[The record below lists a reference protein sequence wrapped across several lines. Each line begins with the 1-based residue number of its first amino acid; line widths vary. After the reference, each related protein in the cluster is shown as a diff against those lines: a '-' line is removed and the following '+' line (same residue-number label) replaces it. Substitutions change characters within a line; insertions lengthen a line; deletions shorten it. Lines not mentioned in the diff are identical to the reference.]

1 MKSRDIRFLK
11 ILSIRGPNIWTY
23 RPVLEALVDIGELED
38 YPSNTLPGFVD
49 RLCEWLPTL
58 SEHRC
63 SYGEE
68 GGFVRRLQEGTWPG
82 HILEHVALELQ
93 NIAGTPGGFGRARE
107 TGIRGVYKVVVQAWH
122 EEITRACLDAAREL
136 VMAAIENT
144 AYDIDATHAHL
155 REIALRYLLGSNTAI
170 IVDAATAKDRGIPA
184 IRLSSDNLVQLG
196 YGSLQRRIWAAQTD
210 RTGAIAQGI
219 ARDSELSSHLLASCG
234 LPVLDPDDVPSA
246 PDERQPYRLL
256 VVGGKLVAAS
266 RMETKDG
273 GVAVDVTDQ
282 VHPAMAAAAC
292 LAARVIGLDIAGVD
306 FLIDDVSL
314 PLSSQN
320 GVITGVVEA
329 PCLIAH
335 QQLASVDSPPI
346 GRAIVDHLFP
356 NGETGRIPVVGITG
370 NGGVTEVAH
379 WVTEFLRLSGKF
391 TGLACGD
398 GLFLDRR
405 KVENGDCGNWRCA
418 RQILM
423 NQSVEAAVIENSAE
437 VILGQGLAYDRCQV
451 AVVTGINPDQHY
463 SDYYIETS
471 EQVFTVFRSQVDV
484 VLPSGV
490 AVLNAA
496 DPMVVEMAPLCDGE
510 VIFFAAD
517 QDIPVLQ
524 EHRKRGGRVVYVSGG
539 DLILGNGIEES
550 VLLPLARIPFLGG
563 QPSAE
568 RLKTVL
574 AAVAAAWALDV
585 ALHVMRTGAETFS
598 IDLIDNTESSMMA
611 PISVSLNTVNP

>member
-1 MKSRDIRFLK
+1 
-11 ILSIRGPNIWTY
+11 
-23 RPVLEALVDIGELED
+23 LED

-136 VMAAIENT
+136 VMAAIEDT
-144 AYDIDATHAHL
+144 PYDIEATHVHL
-155 REIALRYLLGSNTAI
+155 REIALRYLLGSNTAC

-184 IRLSSDNLVQLG
+184 IRLSTDNLVQLG

-219 ARDSELSSHLLASCG
+219 ARDPELSSQLLASCG
-234 LPVLDPDDVPSA
+234 LPVLDPDDVPSE
-246 PDERQPYRLL
+246 PDERQHYRLL

-266 RMETKDG
+266 RMESKDG
-273 GVAVDVTDQ
+273 SVAVDVTDQ
-282 VHPAMAAAAC
+282 VHPATAAAAC

-306 FLIDDVSL
+306 LLVDDVSL
-314 PLSSQN
+314 PLASRS

-335 QQLASVDSPPI
+335 QQLASGESRPV

-379 WVTEFLRLSGKF
+379 WVAEFLRLSGKF

-405 KVENGDCGNWRCA
+405 QVEKGDCGNWRCA

-423 NQSVEAAVIENSAE
+423 NHSVDAAVIENSAE

-471 EQVFTVFRSQVDV
+471 EHVFTVFRSQVDV

-490 AVLNAA
+490 AVLDAV
-496 DPMVVEMAPLCDGE
+496 DPMVKKMAPLCDGE

-517 QDIPVLQ
+517 KDLPVLQ
-524 EHRKRGGRVVYVSGG
+524 EHRARGGRVVYVCDG

-574 AAVAAAWALDV
+574 AAVGAAWALDV
-585 ALHVMRTGAETFS
+585 ALHVIRTGAETFS
-598 IDLIDNTESSMMA
+598 IDPIDTTESNMVA
-611 PISVSLNTVNP
+611 PISVSLNTFNP

>member
-1 MKSRDIRFLK
+1 
-11 ILSIRGPNIWTY
+11 
-23 RPVLEALVDIGELED
+23 
-38 YPSNTLPGFVD
+38 
-49 RLCEWLPTL
+49 
-58 SEHRC
+58 
-63 SYGEE
+63 
-68 GGFVRRLQEGTWPG
+68 
-82 HILEHVALELQ
+82 
-93 NIAGTPGGFGRARE
+93 
-107 TGIRGVYKVVVQAWH
+107 
-122 EEITRACLDAAREL
+122 
-136 VMAAIENT
+136 
-144 AYDIDATHAHL
+144 
-155 REIALRYLLGSNTAI
+155 
-170 IVDAATAKDRGIPA
+170 
-184 IRLSSDNLVQLG
+184 
-196 YGSLQRRIWAAQTD
+196 
-210 RTGAIAQGI
+210 
-219 ARDSELSSHLLASCG
+219 
-234 LPVLDPDDVPSA
+234 
-246 PDERQPYRLL
+246 LL

-306 FLIDDVSL
+306 FLVDDVSL

-320 GVITGVVEA
+320 AVITGVVEA

-423 NQSVEAAVIENSAE
+423 NQSVDAAVIENSAE

-451 AVVTGINPDQHY
+451 AVVTGIDPDQHY

-517 QDIPVLQ
+517 KDLPVLQ
-524 EHRKRGGRVVYVSGG
+524 EHRKRGGRVVYFSGG

-550 VLLPLARIPFLGG
+550 ILLPLARIPFLGG

-598 IDLIDNTESSMMA
+598 IDPIDNTESNTMA
-611 PISVSLNTVNP
+611 PISVSLTFNP